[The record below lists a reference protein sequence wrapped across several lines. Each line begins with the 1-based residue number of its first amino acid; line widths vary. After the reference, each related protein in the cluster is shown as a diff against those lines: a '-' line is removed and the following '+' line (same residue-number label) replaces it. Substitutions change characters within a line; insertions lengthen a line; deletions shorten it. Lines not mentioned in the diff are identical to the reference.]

1 MYSVELYTV
10 SGLDKRV
17 VPIIGE
23 SDAEFDR
30 YVHSAGVSPPLMV
43 CGMMGTDV
51 SILVYL
57 VSIDYCLVSGRM
69 QPLSWA
75 SPTSSTA
82 ASMLKVESGSFFS
95 SGRKSG
101 EMTIVGEA
109 KDISFVVLSVY
120 VIRTYTWTL

>member
-1 MYSVELYTV
+1 
-10 SGLDKRV
+10 
-17 VPIIGE
+17 
-23 SDAEFDR
+23 
-30 YVHSAGVSPPLMV
+30 MV

-57 VSIDYCLVSGRM
+57 VSIDYRLVSRCIN
-69 QPLSWA
+69 PL
-75 SPTSSTA
+75 PTVLLTSSTA

-109 KDISFVVLSVY
+109 TELV
-120 VIRTYTWTL
+120 